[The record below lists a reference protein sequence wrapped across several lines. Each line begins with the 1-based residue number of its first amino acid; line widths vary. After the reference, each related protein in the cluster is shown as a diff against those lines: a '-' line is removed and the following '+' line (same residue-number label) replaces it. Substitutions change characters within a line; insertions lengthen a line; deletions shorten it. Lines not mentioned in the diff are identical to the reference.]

1 MAGCKQIRIRRGFTL
16 IQLMLVLCLI
26 GILMAFLLPEIQKN
40 NDDGMH
46 VKHKEGAYW
55 VYSEYEYAGGPVT
68 SEMSGSCKHTL
79 QEILD
84 MHEMSLKK
92 QQEQYRQELLAE
104 KNLSVSLP
112 VSPYPIPEIKSEIT
126 DPVNEH
132 DALDNFW
139 PVEYTREEKINKI
152 KRAIKNHKFTLSQN
166 EASLIARRNI
176 KEAIHLLEKKLKRLE
191 STP

>member
-1 MAGCKQIRIRRGFTL
+1 MTL
-16 IQLMLVLCLI
+16 TQLMFALCVIAILI
-26 GILMAFLLPEIQKN
+26 ALLLPEIEKN
-40 NDDGMH
+40 KDADLQ
-46 VKHKEGAYW
+46 VQQKEGPYW
-55 VYSEYEYAGGPVT
+55 IYREYEYAGGPVLK
-68 SEMSGSCKHTL
+68 EISGSYKHSL

-84 MHEMSLKK
+84 MYAISLKK

-112 VSPYPIPEIKSEIT
+112 VSPCPIPEIKSEIT

-132 DALDNFW
+132 KTLDEFW
-139 PVEYTREEKINKI
+139 PQEYTREEKIKKI

-166 EASLIARRNI
+166 EASLTARRNI
-176 KEAIHLLEKKLKRLE
+176 EEAIHLLEKKLKRLG